1 MEASSTNRGK
11 KSSDI
16 TSHKGKKMRSYT
28 IGFKL
33 EVVDYAKVNLN
44 QAAATKFNVDRT
56 SVREWRKKERD
67 LKGMLSSRGAKGR
80 KRLDGGGRKPLSES
94 MEERLLEWVF
104 QRRSKR
110 LRVSRKHIMKK
121 AKVIH
126 EEIFKASKGWLD
138 KFMKRHGLSLRRQ
151 TSIAQKDP
159 DLLIAKIVSYI
170 LRVRRLRQ
178 KYCYRFNDIIAFDK
192 TPVWADMVS
201 STTVDVTGSKTISL
215 KTTGHEKCRVTVGL
229 AAKGDG
235 VKLKPFIVFKGAKQ
249 ETEAMKK
256 EFQHK
261 CVVATSS
268 NGWMDTDLTLTWINS
283 VLGQFSFHRRLLAWD
298 TYECHLMPAFQDSLK
313 SKKIDTAMIPGG
325 CTKYIQAP
333 DVSWNKPFK
342 AKCTEKYDAWLTS
355 EGIQSE
361 TEAGNLKAPPR
372 REIIRWILEAWDELS
387 CESIKRSFVN
397 CAITTAVDGSEDG
410 EIHCFKEGQPCH
422 TGKAMLA
429 EQIKLMT
436 EEEENPFTP
445 DAHDIDAATPQDL
458 MIDFD
463 NGSDD
468 DEEIVID

>member
-33 EVVDYAKVNLN
+33 EVVEYAKVNSN

-67 LKGMLSSRGAKGR
+67 LKGMLSSRGTKGR
-80 KRLDGGGRKPLSES
+80 KRLDGGGRKPLNES
-94 MEERLLEWVF
+94 MEERLLEWIF
-104 QRRSKR
+104 QHRSKR
-110 LRVSRKHIMKK
+110 LRVSRKLIMKK

-126 EEIFKASKGWLD
+126 EEIKNAEPDRHEEIFEASKGWLD

-151 TSIAQKDP
+151 RSIAQKDP

-178 KYCYRFNDIIAFDK
+178 KYCYQFNDIIAFDE
-192 TPVWADMVS
+192 TPVWAGM
-201 STTVDVTGSKTISL
+201 
-215 KTTGHEKCRVTVGL
+215 
-229 AAKGDG
+229 
-235 VKLKPFIVFKGAKQ
+235 GAKR
-249 ETEAMKK
+249 ETEAMKI

-268 NGWMDTDLTLTWINS
+268 NGWMDTDLILMWINS
-283 VLGQFSFHRRLLAWD
+283 VLGQFSFRRRLLAWD
-298 TYECHLMPAFQDSLK
+298 TYECHLTPAVQASLK
-313 SKKIDTAMIPGG
+313 SKKMDTAMIPGR

-355 EGIQSE
+355 EGIRSE

-387 CESIKRSFVN
+387 CESIKRSFVS
-397 CAITTAVDGSEDG
+397 CAITTAVNGSEDG

-445 DAHDIDAATPQDL
+445 DADDIDPATPQDL
-458 MIDFD
+458 IIDLD